1 MRNMDTGR
9 VYLGNWLYGTFNW
22 GGTGDVEIKEGCVG
36 IADAVFDGQKLEHV
50 TLPSTL
56 LYIGACAFRGTKIK
70 TIDIPNSVTTISAG
84 AFQTGNLSTINVGN
98 SVYKIGEDAFSGT
111 LWLENQ
117 PNGVV
122 YVGSVAYTYK
132 YDYREIKKE
141 ELTLKGGCLGI
152 ADNFFYGPIES
163 VTIPATVKYI
173 GSFGW
178 FYNDMSSIVVED
190 GNSVYD
196 SREKCNAVIETSS
209 NTLILGC
216 KNTTIPDGITII
228 GRCAMQNCELTSI
241 TIPQSVKV
249 IKERAFENTA
259 LKSITIPRSVLKMEQ
274 GVFDRNKELETISVD
289 EGNIVY
295 DSRDYC
301 NAIVETP
308 TNTLFAGCKT
318 TFIPSSVVAVDNL
331 SCEEMQDLYCYAE
344 NVPIATILFPSS
356 TILHVPSGSM
366 EVYKAT
372 TPWKNFKEIVPIGN
386 ENSIDIATDKQ
397 QIPVIWYDLNGIRL
411 NNRPIQKGIYIIK
424 TSIGLSRM
432 VVVN

>member
-1 MRNMDTGR
+1 
-9 VYLGNWLYGTFNW
+9 
-22 GGTGDVEIKEGCVG
+22 
-36 IADAVFDGQKLEHV
+36 
-50 TLPSTL
+50 
-56 LYIGACAFRGTKIK
+56 
-70 TIDIPNSVTTISAG
+70 
-84 AFQTGNLSTINVGN
+84 
-98 SVYKIGEDAFSGT
+98 
-111 LWLENQ
+111 
-117 PNGVV
+117 
-122 YVGSVAYTYK
+122 
-132 YDYREIKKE
+132 
-141 ELTLKGGCLGI
+141 
-152 ADNFFYGPIES
+152 
-163 VTIPATVKYI
+163 
-173 GSFGW
+173 
-178 FYNDMSSIVVED
+178 MSSIVVED

-372 TPWKNFKEIVPIGN
+372 TPWKDFKEIVPIGN